1 MIELTLEEFYQLL
14 AVPSGISVNILM
26 R

>member
-1 MIELTLEEFYQLL
+1 MIELTLEEFDQLL